1 MPLRCPCALPIC
13 VATKVL
19 YSLVVA
25 GTHWLRNKRS
35 VLIQYTEQF
44 LSPYLGKGNKFRD
57 AGATTLHADFFG
69 KASDTENIKN
79 MQFLSSW
86 WALDL

>member
-44 LSPYLGKGNKFRD
+44 LHHYLGKGNKFRD
-57 AGATTLHADFFG
+57 MGATTLHADFLG
-69 KASDTENIKN
+69 KGIGRETRQKHAVFK
-79 MQFLSSW
+79 
-86 WALDL
+86 